1 MPGSLS
7 EKSDKTTVSLSE
19 PSTAVAAAALVH
31 TLNRTPSDGKQY
43 GSNFP
48 EVWISFYFRA

>member
-19 PSTAVAAAALVH
+19 LPTAVAAAALVH
-31 TLNRTPSDGKQY
+31 ALNRTPREARQ
-43 GSNFP
+43 
-48 EVWISFYFRA
+48 

>member
-19 PSTAVAAAALVH
+19 LPTAVAAAALVH
-31 TLNRTPSDGKQY
+31 TLNRTPSEARQ
-43 GSNFP
+43 
-48 EVWISFYFRA
+48 

>member
-19 PSTAVAAAALVH
+19 LPTAVAAAALVH
-31 TLNRTPSDGKQY
+31 ALNRIPSDGRQ
-43 GSNFP
+43 
-48 EVWISFYFRA
+48 